1 MTPKLYNTL
10 TRQIEEFTPLDP
22 HGKKV
27 TMYNCGPTVYNRVH
41 IGNIRAFLLA
51 DILRRTLTF
60 MGYEVRQVMNIT
72 DIDDK
77 TINGSQ
83 AAGQSLVDFTR
94 KYEAVFFQD
103 LEKMNIL
110 RPTITP
116 RATEHISEM
125 IAMIE
130 ILLAKELAYKAD
142 DGVYFDVAKPQD
154 YGALAQLEKRTGT
167 RARIKNDEYDKE
179 NAQDFALWKFYAPED
194 GDVFWEAPFGKG
206 RPGWHIECSA
216 MSVKYLGETLD
227 IHTGGID
234 LIFPHHTKEIA
245 QSERCTDK
253 QFVRYFVHNG
263 FINVSNEK
271 MAKSKGNFLTLGDIE
286 ERDISPLAFRYWL
299 LTASYRTQVNFTW
312 EALEGAQRAYDD
324 LRKKIF
330 EKQHPAPPTSL
341 PTIIVDELESRLCAD
356 LNTAALIA
364 WVQSLVQ
371 KQEHLGQSIEMIRRA
386 DEVLGLDLLGY
397 VPENI
402 EITTELQKLLDD
414 RQTARDA
421 KNYTESDRLRDK
433 IKKMGYEVKDTTEG
447 QTLTSIP

>member
-1 MTPKLYNTL
+1 
-10 TRQIEEFTPLDP
+10 
-22 HGKKV
+22 
-27 TMYNCGPTVYNRVH
+27 
-41 IGNIRAFLLA
+41 
-51 DILRRTLTF
+51 
-60 MGYEVRQVMNIT
+60 
-72 DIDDK
+72 
-77 TINGSQ
+77 
-83 AAGQSLVDFTR
+83 
-94 KYEAVFFQD
+94 
-103 LEKMNIL
+103 
-110 RPTITP
+110 
-116 RATEHISEM
+116 
-125 IAMIE
+125 
-130 ILLAKELAYKAD
+130 
-142 DGVYFDVAKPQD
+142 
-154 YGALAQLEKRTGT
+154 
-167 RARIKNDEYDKE
+167 
-179 NAQDFALWKFYAPED
+179 
-194 GDVFWEAPFGKG
+194 
-206 RPGWHIECSA
+206 
-216 MSVKYLGETLD
+216 
-227 IHTGGID
+227 
-234 LIFPHHTKEIA
+234 
-245 QSERCTDK
+245 
-253 QFVRYFVHNG
+253 
-263 FINVSNEK
+263 